1 MAPAPKSP
9 ARAEKGLSQD
19 QIDEIQEAF
28 NLFDVESS
36 GSIDYRELKAAM
48 KALGVQVKKEE
59 LRKMITDVDADG
71 SGSVEFPEFL
81 TMMTAKMNDN
91 DSREE
96 VGKVYKMFTE
106 SGKLEFKDF
115 KKVAKELGENM
126 GEDDLKSMF
135 DHADHSNLGYVSLDD
150 FYRLMKKKSKPAIDD
165 LLGDDD

>member
-1 MAPAPKSP
+1 MPSPPVSPEEAPAAATQPKP
-9 ARAEKGLSQD
+9 ELTANEL
-19 QIDEIQEAF
+19 EAA
-28 NLFDVESS
+28 
-36 GSIDYRELKAAM
+36 RELKAAM
-48 KALGVQVKKEE
+48 KALGVVVKKEE

-96 VGKVYKMFTE
+96 IQKVYKMFTD

-115 KKVAKELGENM
+115 KKIAKELGENM
-126 GEDDLKSMF
+126 GDDDLHSMF
-135 DHADHSNLGYVSLDD
+135 EHADHSNLGYVSLDD

>member
-1 MAPAPKSP
+1 MGPWATMGP
-9 ARAEKGLSQD
+9 
-19 QIDEIQEAF
+19 
-28 NLFDVESS
+28 S
-36 GSIDYRELKAAM
+36 GAHGTLGYPM

-96 VGKVYKMFTE
+96 ISKVYKMFSD

-115 KKVAKELGENM
+115 NSASHFRG
-126 GEDDLKSMF
+126 
-135 DHADHSNLGYVSLDD
+135 
-150 FYRLMKKKSKPAIDD
+150 P
-165 LLGDDD
+165 